1 MPFYRGPVGIIILCG
16 NLRLRNDQPEYTG
29 KVSSFTSSETGLRPF
44 VERLTF
50 TISLADMAR
59 LMSQTGS
66 VEMKLEGFSPPMK
79 LGETDEDRL
88 RAITKYLIDFK
99 Q

>member
-1 MPFYRGPVGIIILCG
+1 
-16 NLRLRNDQPEYTG
+16 
-29 KVSSFTSSETGLRPF
+29 